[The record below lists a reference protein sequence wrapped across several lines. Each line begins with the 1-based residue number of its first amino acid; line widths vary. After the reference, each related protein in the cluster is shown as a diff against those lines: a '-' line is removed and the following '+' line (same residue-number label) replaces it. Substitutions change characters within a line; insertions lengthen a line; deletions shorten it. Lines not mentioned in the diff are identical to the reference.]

1 MKILN
6 NHKVLNKFWI
16 SFNQINSIYNFI
28 RISEKLIDEVLILYY
43 I

>member
-28 RISEKLIDEVLILYY
+28 RISEKLIDEILI
-43 I
+43 

>member
-28 RISEKLIDEVLILYY
+28 RISEKLIDEVLIY
-43 I
+43 

>member
-28 RISEKLIDEVLILYY
+28 RISEKLIDEVLI
-43 I
+43 

>member
-6 NHKVLNKFWI
+6 NHKVLNTFWI

-28 RISEKLIDEVLILYY
+28 RISEKLIDEVLIY
-43 I
+43 

>member
-28 RISEKLIDEVLILYY
+28 RISEKLIDEVLIN
-43 I
+43 